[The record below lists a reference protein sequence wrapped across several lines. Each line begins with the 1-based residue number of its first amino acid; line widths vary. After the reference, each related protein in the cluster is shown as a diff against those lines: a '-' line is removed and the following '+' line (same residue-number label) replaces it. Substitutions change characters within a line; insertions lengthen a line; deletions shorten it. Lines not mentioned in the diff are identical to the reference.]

1 MALDPKSAAK
11 LGESYGKGVTDAVFG
26 IVDVVRDSKKIKAEN
41 NAKIAAKNKITEIN
55 NQIIRNNN
63 ALREQAMREIVAE
76 QEAHLLAT
84 MTPAQR
90 KAFKET
96 KAANEARKL
105 REERE
110 AREHAEELK
119 QYFWVFATIFIF
131 LPLVIWVGLLIYGI
145 IIKHSDYYSYKSL
158 ADVVPLL
165 KTIAGK

>member
-63 ALREQAMREIVAE
+63 ALREQAIREIAAE
-76 QEAHLLAT
+76 KEASALAK

-90 KAFKET
+90 QAYKQLKEAN
-96 KAANEARKL
+96 AAAVSKRKKQEEEK
-105 REERE
+105 REEFW
-110 AREHAEELK
+110 
-119 QYFWVFATIFIF
+119 QYFWATIIV
-131 LPLVIWVGLLIYGI
+131 LVLIPMLGGIAYLLV
-145 IIKHSDYYSYKSL
+145 KFAH
-158 ADVVPLL
+158 
-165 KTIAGK
+165 

>member
-63 ALREQAMREIVAE
+63 ALREQAMREIAAE
-76 QEAHLLAT
+76 QEASAMAK

-90 KAFKET
+90 QAYKQQKET
-96 KAANEARKL
+96 NAKAAANAQRLAEQKK
-105 REERE
+105 EEFW
-110 AREHAEELK
+110 
-119 QYFWVFATIFIF
+119 QYFWA
-131 LPLVIWVGLLIYGI
+131 I
-145 IIKHSDYYSYKSL
+145 IIVLICIPVLGGFGYL
-158 ADVVPLL
+158 LL
-165 KTIAGK
+165 KLAQ

>member
-63 ALREQAMREIVAE
+63 ALREQAMREIAAE
-76 QEAHLLAT
+76 QEASVLAK

-90 KAFKET
+90 QAYKQLKEAN
-96 KAANEARKL
+96 AAAVSKRKKQ
-105 REERE
+105 EEE
-110 AREHAEELK
+110 KKEEFW
-119 QYFWVFATIFIF
+119 QYFWATIIV
-131 LPLVIWVGLLIYGI
+131 LILIPMLGGIAYLLV
-145 IIKHSDYYSYKSL
+145 KFAH
-158 ADVVPLL
+158 
-165 KTIAGK
+165 